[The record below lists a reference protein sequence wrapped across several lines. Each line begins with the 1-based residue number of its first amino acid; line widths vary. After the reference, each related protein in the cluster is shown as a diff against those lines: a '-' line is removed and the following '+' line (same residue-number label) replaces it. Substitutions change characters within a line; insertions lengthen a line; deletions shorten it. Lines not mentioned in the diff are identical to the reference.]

1 MRVLLIYPA
10 PPASEYPR
18 GPFRSLWVPTGL
30 GYLGSALA
38 ADGHDVRMHLV
49 TQIID
54 EVGNDRSK
62 TDAVLRQLLEDYR
75 PELVGLSV
83 TTPSMPEL
91 HPICEMVHEVCG
103 DRAIVIA
110 GGPHPTALPEQ
121 TLAEVPGLDAIVVGE
136 GEETIVEIAD
146 RGLQAD
152 VNALVYRDGDGLV
165 RTPDRPHCMDLDS
178 LIPIDYD
185 MFDMSYFTQRSRWL
199 IRWLPLRATNLRI
212 SRGCSNRCR
221 FCGGHLVGGLGVRH
235 HSVEWAVDRMEMVAD
250 RFGIEAIHFE
260 DDTIGGSR
268 DQLLALCDAI
278 QRRGLHKRLKWDG
291 CLRVDQ
297 ADRDVLDALRRAGC
311 IQVEYGFE
319 SGSDKSLEHLGKG
332 TSVELNEQ
340 VARLTHEAG
349 LRVQA
354 NIMLGAPG
362 ETAADIRKTVRFLR
376 RIRPHVA
383 TGSLLAPLPGTA
395 IYNALPDEVR
405 QSLDWGSFTFA
416 HWPGQGINLTA
427 MSDRTFARMVRRFFK
442 YVSQPWVTRQLL
454 RDTPE
459 DDTAW
464 RESLIR
470 DRNRFARR
478 RPLAAWRLP
487 N

>member
-185 MFDMSYFTQRSRWL
+185 MFDMGYFTERSRWW
-199 IRWLPLRATNLRI
+199 RW
-212 SRGCSNRCR
+212 
-221 FCGGHLVGGLGVRH
+221 
-235 HSVEWAVDRMEMVAD
+235 W
-250 RFGIEAIHFE
+250 
-260 DDTIGGSR
+260 
-268 DQLLALCDAI
+268 
-278 QRRGLHKRLKWDG
+278 
-291 CLRVDQ
+291 
-297 ADRDVLDALRRAGC
+297 
-311 IQVEYGFE
+311 YG
-319 SGSDKSLEHLGKG
+319 
-332 TSVELNEQ
+332 
-340 VARLTHEAG
+340 
-349 LRVQA
+349 
-354 NIMLGAPG
+354 
-362 ETAADIRKTVRFLR
+362 
-376 RIRPHVA
+376 
-383 TGSLLAPLPGTA
+383 
-395 IYNALPDEVR
+395 
-405 QSLDWGSFTFA
+405 
-416 HWPGQGINLTA
+416 
-427 MSDRTFARMVRRFFK
+427 
-442 YVSQPWVTRQLL
+442 
-454 RDTPE
+454 
-459 DDTAW
+459 
-464 RESLIR
+464 
-470 DRNRFARR
+470 
-478 RPLAAWRLP
+478 
-487 N
+487 